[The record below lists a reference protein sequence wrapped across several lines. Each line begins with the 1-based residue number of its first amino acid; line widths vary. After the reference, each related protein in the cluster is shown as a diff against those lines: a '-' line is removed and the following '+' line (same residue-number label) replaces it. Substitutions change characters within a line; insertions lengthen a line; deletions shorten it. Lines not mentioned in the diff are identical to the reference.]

1 MSEQNLSTQLG
12 LPSLTKGGLPLF
24 TFSATA
30 NRRTVGA
37 DIGAGSSQIND
48 NSKKQYQIVDN
59 LFVSHG
65 SMTWTFGF
73 ELNQQSLDTL
83 QYNFAAG
90 GRYGF
95 RYNQTS
101 SNGGSTGDGGIV
113 WASFLEG
120 AINDNLLA
128 TSVVPY
134 SYSWRS
140 AAGFIQNDWKVRPN
154 LTLNLGVRYSLQIP
168 RAEANNLQG
177 YYVPAKAQSMPMLYD
192 YSKTTPLAATSIS
205 QVRVV
210 AGGGG
215 AAANGTTLNLPTP
228 VSSVSVVPF
237 AYSGVSGNSIFMA
250 PINWTDFE
258 PRLGLA
264 YVPRLRGL
272 NNFVI
277 GGRYGLSHVAVTA
290 RTGAP
295 LPNFGGPQALPSANT
310 AFAQTLS
317 GKDRKSTRLN
327 SSHLGISYA

>member
-1 MSEQNLSTQLG
+1 
-12 LPSLTKGGLPLF
+12 
-24 TFSATA
+24 
-30 NRRTVGA
+30 
-37 DIGAGSSQIND
+37 
-48 NSKKQYQIVDN
+48 
-59 LFVSHG
+59 
-65 SMTWTFGF
+65 MTWTFGF
-73 ELNQQSLDTL
+73 ELNQQVLDTL

-134 SYSWRS
+134 SYTWRG

-177 YYVPAKAQSMPMLYD
+177 YYVPAKAQSMPILYD
-192 YSKTTPLAATSIS
+192 YSKTTPVATTSIS

-215 AAANGTTLNLPTP
+215 EEVNGCNLKLP
-228 VSSVSVVPF
+228 
-237 AYSGVSGNSIFMA
+237 A
-250 PINWTDFE
+250 PHHV
-258 PRLGLA
+258 LC
-264 YVPRLRGL
+264 V
-272 NNFVI
+272 
-277 GGRYGLSHVAVTA
+277 LSFFHHA
-290 RTGAP
+290 RARKTVFPAP
-295 LPNFGGPQALPSANT
+295 L
-310 AFAQTLS
+310 
-317 GKDRKSTRLN
+317 
-327 SSHLGISYA
+327 